1 MRRVALV
8 GLALAAVVAG
18 GLFVLDRLMPS
29 WYAARLPGWY
39 ARRVYPLADAADIR
53 AAATKYRLDP
63 ALVAAIIY
71 EESRFRPDTVSH
83 SGAVGLMQV
92 LPSTAEEI
100 ARKTGG
106 ERFVLGDL
114 SDPRI
119 NILYGSNYVRYLL
132 DHFHGSQVMAVAA
145 YNAGLA
151 AVEGWAARTQH
162 SGAAFTLADVAFAE
176 TRDYV
181 RDVQRLQQIY
191 RRAYD
196 RELGRAP

>member
-1 MRRVALV
+1 MRRAALV

-39 ARRVYPLADAADIR
+39 ARRVYPLTDAGEIR
-53 AAATKYRLDP
+53 TAAVKYRLDP

-71 EESRFRPDTVSH
+71 EESRFRPDTVSR

-119 NILYGSNYVRYLL
+119 NILYGSNYLRYLL
-132 DHFHGSQVMAVAA
+132 DHCQGSRVMAVAA

-151 AVEGWAARTQH
+151 AVDGWAARVQH
-162 SGAAFTLADVAFAE
+162 YGDAFTLDDVAFAE
-176 TRDYV
+176 TRAYV
-181 RDVQRLQQIY
+181 RDVQRLQEIY
-191 RRAYD
+191 RRAYGTQ
-196 RELGRAP
+196 LGAAP